1 MPDEKNI
8 QGLESL
14 FGSSVPKTL
23 EQSLSEYV
31 GSEIPNRSHTSSQM
45 IGEYI
50 VDQEIGKGSF
60 ATVFKA
66 HHKQSNSNEFVA
78 IKVIERQKL
87 NKKLLENL
95 SLEISI
101 LKSIRHPN
109 IVRLYEVYHSN
120 RFVYLIMEYCA
131 GGDLAYLLSIIRKEK
146 KKKRKETSF
155 KVNNS
160 FQQLGLDESIVQRFV
175 FDLGSALECLRS
187 HSLIHR
193 DLKPQNLLL
202 SQNTDLT
209 QAILKIA
216 DFGFARYVSTNS
228 MADTLCGSPLYMAP
242 EILRY
247 EKYDAKAD
255 LWSVGAITY
264 EMIFGK
270 PPFRAQNHLQLLK
283 KIDSTPITDILPI
296 ISSNTGLCHS
306 LPNSLSQQYPI
317 PQHGTDASP
326 ICIDLLQCLLR
337 KNPLERIGFEEFFM
351 HPFLRK
357 QTNRNSRQDSIPIP
371 KSKPLD
377 VSELHIEE
385 SKINKHNII
394 MIQSSISSSSS
405 RRKKTE
411 QPSSASS
418 SWQPPILLGSGESSI
433 HQDDVVI
440 EASRHKRQQSSP
452 TMTRIP
458 FASRHYDSITNP
470 FIQYSSSV
478 GNSTHW
484 TYLGEG
490 RRNHLSVTTLS
501 ESIDKDF
508 VIVDKPPPS
517 MPMGIN
523 IPSKNKPTSEDI
535 TPGSSPSNSFPY
547 HSSYPD
553 TYFPLSHLTRRI
565 SIPIPGYTR
574 PRDYGVVANSASSEH
589 YLLSSKTSI
598 PEEQE
603 KEDQK

>member
-1 MPDEKNI
+1 MSDQKNI
-8 QGLESL
+8 PQGLESL
-14 FGSSVPKTL
+14 FGSSISKSL

-31 GSEIPNRSHTSSQM
+31 ESGIPNHSCRSQQM

-50 VDQEIGKGSF
+50 IDQEIGKGSF

-66 HHKQSNSNEFVA
+66 HHKQSEGNEFVA

-109 IVRLYEVYHSN
+109 IVRLYEVYHSDL
-120 RFVYLIMEYCA
+120 FVYLIMEYCA
-131 GGDLAYLLSIIRKEK
+131 GGDLAHLLSIIRKEK
-146 KKKRKETSF
+146 KKKRKETF
-155 KVNNS
+155 KVNNLS
-160 FQQLGLDESIVQRFV
+160 QQLGLDESIVQRFV
-175 FDLGSALECLRS
+175 LDLGSALECLRS

-202 SQNTDLT
+202 SQNADLRRAT
-209 QAILKIA
+209 LKIA
-216 DFGFARYVSTNS
+216 DFGFARYVSTSS

-283 KIDSTPITDILPI
+283 KIDSTPITNILPI
-296 ISSNTGLCHS
+296 SSSIGLCHS
-306 LPNSLSQQYPI
+306 LPSSLSQQYSI
-317 PQHGTDASP
+317 SQYDIDASP

-351 HPFLRK
+351 HSFLRK
-357 QTNRNSRQDSIPIP
+357 QTNRSDRQDNIPIP
-371 KSKPLD
+371 KQKSFD
-377 VSELHIEE
+377 ISELHIEE
-385 SKINKHNII
+385 STVNKYERI
-394 MIQSSISSSSS
+394 MIQSSISLSSFG
-405 RRKKTE
+405 RKKIE

-418 SWQPPILLGSGESSI
+418 SWQPPVLLGSGESST
-433 HQDDVVI
+433 HQEDVTI

-452 TMTRIP
+452 IITRMP
-458 FASRHYDSITNP
+458 FASRHHYDSSTNP

-478 GNSTHW
+478 GNATHW
-484 TYLGEG
+484 SYLGEG
-490 RRNHLSVTTLS
+490 RRKHLSVTTLG

-508 VIVDKPPPS
+508 VIVDKPS
-517 MPMGIN
+517 SIPMSIN
-523 IPSKNKPTSEDI
+523 IPSKSKTKLEDI
-535 TPGSSPSNSFPY
+535 TPSFSPSNSFPY

-574 PRDYGVVANSASSEH
+574 PRNYEVNDNSASSEY

-603 KEDQK
+603 NQDQK